1 MVTINHLDVQFDVEG
16 TDEKRLFEQY
26 FDERIEQWSRAR
38 DEKRQLRETMERN
51 RGLGDR
57 DSGQRYR

>member
-26 FDERIEQWSRAR
+26 FDARIEQWSRAQE
-38 DEKRQLRETMERN
+38 EKRLLRETMERD

-57 DSGQRYR
+57 NPGRRYR